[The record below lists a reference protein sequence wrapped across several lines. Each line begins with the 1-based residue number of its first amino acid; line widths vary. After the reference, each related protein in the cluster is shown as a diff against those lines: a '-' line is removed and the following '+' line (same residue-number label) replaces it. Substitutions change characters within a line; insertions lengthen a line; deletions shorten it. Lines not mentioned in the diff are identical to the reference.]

1 MTTTLTQKQRDA
13 LRKLDEAANDPEC
26 RGRVYSAILDV
37 RLHFADA
44 LRPPKMATREYEDR
58 DGIACRVARL
68 SDGTER
74 VEYRGKLSR
83 AWGYLATDW
92 GAALLAA
99 ARDTE
104 FHEVD
109 D

>member
-1 MTTTLTQKQRDA
+1 MTSLTQEQRDA
-13 LRKLDEAANDPEC
+13 LRRAIDSMEYYNGTDLKASATGLRTAFAAE
-26 RGRVYSAILDV
+26 
-37 RLHFADA
+37 